1 MDKPKAAKGCGGV
14 RKQTMLWIVQAAGVR
29 KESGR
34 LTDRPTVQ
42 PPSTAW
48 PGTLSS
54 MGRSVTHRLTARGEG
69 VSLTA

>member
-34 LTDRPTVQ
+34 LTDRPTVH
-42 PPSTAW
+42 PTTHPATHITTA
-48 PGTLSS
+48 TIK
-54 MGRSVTHRLTARGEG
+54 TAVG
-69 VSLTA
+69 L